1 MLLEIDKTDALAG
14 RAVTQ
19 QALDTQTSLLPY
31 ALAAFAVSLPFY
43 VWAGSMAAN
52 AVWMTGTFAIFA
64 AAWGLFY
71 VVVNWLKR
79 PDVVVN
85 LQRRAWLHILSGLIW
100 SAAIAQIAAFADG
113 AGPGRG
119 PLLVMSVAAAVLVI
133 FFTSPWLPS
142 LLIVG
147 SATAAGPL
155 FFLYRSP
162 DDRPLANVAWGAI
175 ALALALA
182 LIVNRLLRRQFALA
196 AEREHLIAER
206 AGQMDQAQRLAQS
219 KSDLLA
225 TLSHEI
231 RNGLTGVA
239 HVLAAAAGRNGRAA
253 PSREQL
259 QAALDAANDLLAV
272 LNTTLDSET
281 AEAGRLEV
289 DRDPFDA
296 VALIRDLVIL
306 NRPNAATKGLELS
319 LHVSPDLTALDR
331 GATVADAHRVRQIL
345 ANLLGNALKFTVRGR
360 VEARVELTAAGLLAI
375 EIADTGP
382 GLAREELEQAFEPFN
397 RIARTSAGTSGAGLG
412 LSLSR
417 RLARLMGGELS
428 AHSAVGV
435 GSCFRLELPFD
446 DMALPERSAE
456 AVADAPTLVTAA
468 AEPLRQL
475 RVLIAEDDA
484 LNAAMLRAVIEQLGH
499 QVVHAV
505 DGRRAVD
512 LARVCEFDLLMIDGR
527 MPNLDGPAAIAAI
540 RKLDGESA
548 VVPIVAVI
556 GGDADEAQ
564 ECVDSGADAVLRKPV
579 SVNAVARA
587 IAEAVAAEREDD
599 RPLRA
604 FA

>member
-1 MLLEIDKTDALAG
+1 MLFEIDKTDALAG
-14 RAVTQ
+14 RSVTQ

-71 VVVNWLKR
+71 AVVNWLKR
-79 PDVVVN
+79 PGMAEN

-119 PLLVMSVAAAVLVI
+119 PLLMMSVAAAVMVI

-142 LLIVG
+142 LLVVG

-162 DDRPLANVAWGAI
+162 DDRALANMAWGAI
-175 ALALALA
+175 ALSLALA

-196 AEREHLIAER
+196 AERELLISER
-206 AGQMDQAQRLAQS
+206 AGQMEQAQRLAQS

-289 DRDPFDA
+289 ERDPFDA

-306 NRPNAATKGLELS
+306 NRPNAASKGLELS
-319 LHVSPDLTALDR
+319 LHVSPDLTALER

-360 VEARVELTAAGLLAI
+360 VEARVELTVARQLAI

-446 DMALPERSAE
+446 DMALPERQAAAE
-456 AVADAPTLVTAA
+456 ASTASAA

-540 RKLDGESA
+540 RGLDGESA
-548 VVPIVAVI
+548 IVPIVAVI

-564 ECVDSGADAVLRKPV
+564 ECVDCGADAVLRKPV

>member
-1 MLLEIDKTDALAG
+1 MLFEIDKSDALAG
-14 RAVTQ
+14 RAVTR

-71 VVVNWLKR
+71 AVVNWLKR
-79 PDVVVN
+79 PGMAEN

-113 AGPGRG
+113 AGPGRE
-119 PLLVMSVAAAVLVI
+119 PLLMMSVAAAVMVI

-162 DDRPLANVAWGAI
+162 DDRPLANMAWGAI
-175 ALALALA
+175 ALSLALA

-196 AEREHLIAER
+196 AEREQLIAER
-206 AGQMDQAQRLAQS
+206 AGQMEQAQRLAQS

-259 QAALDAANDLLAV
+259 QAALDASNDLLAV

-289 DRDPFDA
+289 ERDPFDA

-306 NRPNAATKGLELS
+306 NRPNAASKGLELS

-360 VEARVELTAAGLLAI
+360 VEARVELTAARQLAI

-446 DMALPERSAE
+446 DMALPERQGVAAE
-456 AVADAPTLVTAA
+456 APTATAA

-527 MPNLDGPAAIAAI
+527 MPNLDGPAAITAI
-540 RKLDGESA
+540 RGLDGESA
-548 VVPIVAVI
+548 AVPIVAVI

-564 ECVDSGADAVLRKPV
+564 ECVDCGADAVLRKPV